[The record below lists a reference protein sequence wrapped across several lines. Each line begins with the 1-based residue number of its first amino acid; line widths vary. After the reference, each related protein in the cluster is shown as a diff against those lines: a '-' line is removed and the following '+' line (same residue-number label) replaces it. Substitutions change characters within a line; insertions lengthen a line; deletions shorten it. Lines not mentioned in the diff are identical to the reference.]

1 MDYTSAIILSVLLGL
16 IPAMVADYKGYK
28 FWKWWLFGAVLF
40 IAALPMSIFLT
51 PVREEEAQVEYGMK
65 KCLYCAELVRMETL
79 VCQFCGHDLQVSS
92 GLAEPEGLARVLD
105 QFRTGNIQKDDL
117 FQGVIFMT
125 IVFLILAML
134 LLMLANLKYE

>member
-16 IPAMVADYKGYK
+16 IPAMIADHKGYN

-40 IAALPMSIFLT
+40 IAALPISIFLT
-51 PVREEEAQVEYGMK
+51 PVREEEVQADINGMK
-65 KCLYCAELVRMETL
+65 KCLYCAEMVRAETM

-92 GLAEPEGLARVLD
+92 GLAEPEGIARVLD
-105 QFRTGNIQKDDL
+105 YFRTGNIQKDDL
-117 FQGVIFMT
+117 FRGIIFMA

-134 LLMLANLKYE
+134 LLMLANLKY